1 MATTAA
7 ATTWTL
13 TRGATVESNGVRF
26 SVWAPKAKQVSV
38 RIGKQEHK
46 LESRG
51 AGVFEALVAG
61 AKAGDDYKYVL
72 DGGEAYPDP
81 VSRFQPEGVHGPSR
95 VVDPNTFK
103 WTDDDWQAPAM
114 ADYVIYELHVGTF
127 TKDRTFAGIE
137 QHLAELRELGVT
149 AIEIMPVAEFPG
161 ARNWGYDGVL
171 PYAVQSTYG
180 GPEGLRHLVNAAH
193 KAGLAVV
200 LDVVY
205 NHLGPEGNY
214 IGAYGPYFTETYR
227 TPWGQAV
234 NYDGR

>member
-1 MATTAA
+1 MWPARSHIKRNHTEVIDMSTTAA

-26 SVWAPKAKQVSV
+26 SVWAPKAKQASV
-38 RIGKQEHK
+38 RIGEKEHK

-51 AGVFEALVAG
+51 AGVFEALIAG

-127 TKDRTFAGIE
+127 TKDRTFAGIV
-137 QHLAELRELGVT
+137 QHLAELSALCVPAIYSIPEAELHTVT
-149 AIEIMPVAEFPG
+149 
-161 ARNWGYDGVL
+161 NWVSY
-171 PYAVQSTYG
+171 
-180 GPEGLRHLVNAAH
+180 E
-193 KAGLAVV
+193 
-200 LDVVY
+200 
-205 NHLGPEGNY
+205 
-214 IGAYGPYFTETYR
+214 
-227 TPWGQAV
+227 
-234 NYDGR
+234 